1 MNKQDKKKKCY
12 LYTRVSTAAQ
22 TEGFSLEAQTE
33 RLYEYA
39 EYRDL
44 EIADEYCD
52 AGKSGKDIKGRPAF
66 QQMLE
71 DIVCQKDNISY
82 VLVFKLSRFGRNAA
96 DILKSLQLLMDYGID
111 LICVEV
117 MIDSSTQGGRLT
129 LAILSAVAEIERENI
144 VVQFM
149 AGKMQKVMD
158 GKWSGG
164 ALPYGYRSQDK
175 ELVLVKEESEIV
187 RLIYDLYLQDNM
199 AATSVVSYLNENG
212 YVRRKNSSDKERPF
226 TFDFVTGILDNPF
239 YCGRLLYNRRTNKK
253 GRDGKPIKKDLDE
266 VISVQ
271 GIHEPIIT
279 EEEWGEV
286 QKKRETLSKRN
297 EKINEPERI
306 SLLSGLVKCPMC
318 GTGMIATKNK
328 SINKNKG
335 GYYKTLHY
343 YACNNSRKANGRTC
357 QFRHT
362 YNQEKLDAAIFEIIR
377 KMSGTPEFKSAVIA
391 AGGEKSDVEKLEKS
405 LKQLRKELSSLEMRK
420 RKLGTEL
427 DNLDVFDEAY
437 DKKYEKIQSDLD
449 ASYDKVEEIENRIS
463 NVIGKIK
470 AANKGVRAV
479 ENIEAML
486 DNFEKL
492 YEKMSCEERRQM
504 YRLFIDRIEVFPE
517 EKTDGRILKSIS
529 FRFSVPYE
537 EEAATSNGNTETDIC
552 FTLDC
557 TKTELTAAE
566 AKATYTEIRRYVKD
580 TFGANIHTLYIAQ
593 IKRKYGLDMGK
604 NYNLAADSN
613 KRVPQCPRDKEKML
627 LDALKHFKM
636 IDNSVQIMESEN
648 VNNEG

>member
-1 MNKQDKKKKCY
+1 MKQQVKKKKCY
-12 LYTRVSTAAQ
+12 LYTRVSTAMQ

-39 EYRDL
+39 KYRDL

-66 QQMLE
+66 QQMME

-111 LICVEV
+111 LVCVEDA
-117 MIDSSTQGGRLT
+117 IDSSTQGGRLT
-129 LAILSAVAEIERENI
+129 LAILSAVAEMERENI

-158 GKWSGG
+158 GKWPGG
-164 ALPYGYRSQDK
+164 AVPYGYRSQDK
-175 ELVLVKEESEIV
+175 ELVLVKEEAEIV
-187 RLIYDLYLQDNM
+187 RLIYRLYLQDNM
-199 AATSVVSYLNENG
+199 AAATVVSYLNENG
-212 YVRRKNSSDKERPF
+212 YVRRKNGSDKARPF
-226 TFDFVTGILDNPF
+226 TYDFVTGILDNPF

-253 GRDGKPIKKDLDE
+253 GRDGKLIKKNLDE
-266 VISVQ
+266 VISVP
-271 GIHEPIIT
+271 GVHEPIVT
-279 EEEWGEV
+279 EEEWGKV
-286 QKKRETLSKRN
+286 QKKRENLSRRN
-297 EKINEPERI
+297 EKMDEPERI
-306 SLLSGLVKCPMC
+306 SLLSGIVKCPMC

-343 YACNNSRKANGRTC
+343 YACNNYRKANGRTC
-357 QFRHT
+357 SFRHT
-362 YNQEKLDAAIFEIIR
+362 YNQEKLDGAVFEIIR
-377 KMSGTPEFKSAVIA
+377 KIGGTPEFKSAVIA
-391 AGGEKSDVEKLEKS
+391 ASGERTDVEKLEKS
-405 LKQLRKELSSLEMRK
+405 LQQLRKKLSGLEMRK
-420 RKLGTEL
+420 RKLGMEL

-449 ASYDKVEEIENRIS
+449 TIYDKVEETEKRIS
-463 NVIGKIK
+463 IVIEKIK
-470 AANKGVRAV
+470 TVNEGARAA
-479 ENIEAML
+479 ENIEAVL
-486 DNFEKL
+486 NNFEKL

-504 YRLFIDRIEVFPE
+504 YRLFIEQIEVFPE

-529 FRFSVPYE
+529 FRFSAPYGE
-537 EEAATSNGNTETDIC
+537 EMGTSDGRMETDIR

-557 TKTELTAAE
+557 TKAELTAAE
-566 AKATYTEIRRYVKD
+566 AKATYAEIKKYIKD
-580 TFGANIHTLYIAQ
+580 TYGANIHTLYIAQ

-604 NYNLAADSN
+604 NYNLAADPK
-613 KRVPQCPRDKEKML
+613 KRVPQCPMDKEKML

-636 IDNSVQIMESEN
+636 IDDSVQIMESEN
-648 VNNEG
+648 VNDEG